1 MDAIESLKPSPDT
14 PDKHLTPKFK
24 IGTIKVSPLAAFKQ
38 AYLSSPIEILYPELN
53 HAVADR
59 AYLTF
64 LAHWDLAIN
73 LTDNARRFHYCQQI
87 AFTRLNELHLLS
99 YLQRPHFDGPIDDLC
114 QLYCRWAH
122 EQYTKA
128 LSYFGRAVAIRYN
141 QLALDLILAPT
152 IEQRSQFLQDI
163 IHLATEVGNYGDSY
177 KNHHQFLQLTWQS
190 LQNDQ
195 RLSELGLNILNAIT
209 FMGPDTEALSN
220 IPITAQE
227 RSQAFAQRSRLFI
240 GSTGNTPDYR
250 NILWR
255 SGLLHI
261 LLESECQAESAP
273 RIGSLGIADE
283 PWRMEV
289 QKRQWQLYAGSQVD
303 ELPDNLDA
311 ITLWHLTD
319 VSDAALLVRA
329 CAKLKPGGLLIT
341 AMRRSAVQPETVRT
355 DLEKLTASTCYLID
369 RESFSD
375 VLVAYVIKNHH
386 FIPHLKVLMVAPP
399 YSVWT
404 FGGFDFQLFKSRAF
418 FKQRGIRADISLACR
433 LEQSDYDVIY
443 VLGYAH
449 DNYKID
455 WLAKTFLPK
464 VYMPVPVIFGLEN
477 AISLQFWEQLKQQ
490 RKEHPAQSLPN
501 LLANWDFAALRQH
514 VLDERAHI
522 NTEAVLMQRM
532 AQVCSYFIPQ
542 SRMEIEMLFPTCVP
556 SEIPHQL
563 IVNGCESAIIQAASP
578 DLFLHTHKTLPDF
591 VLCTGRIEANKNQ
604 LLLCLAL
611 RETELPLVL
620 IGTIDDP
627 LYFQMCLEV
636 SNGNVQHFQHFS
648 DEMLASA
655 LKAAK
660 VFVLPSCSEVFPLA
674 TAEAALAGCP
684 VVSTRYSG
692 QSDLF
697 GDAFVYIDPFN
708 VDDMKQTLLSV
719 YHADNTAR
727 IAKAQAIAERYIPT
741 WPQMADQIADVLY
754 MQARYRQQPGLFLHD
769 NRWYQLMQD
778 CAAPTEHDLPL
789 AYECHDAQLGRWVRL
804 GNELN
809 PQDKFAL
816 WLVHTDYTAYQLQQ
830 QGAVNIVKRALTFPE
845 STGILLS
852 PQWPTQVTLLCLY
865 DTTNL
870 FGWQEAINAFI
881 QLGFE
886 PKEAGLLIYVPAHIP
901 QEQAESNILSF
912 LSDLGTQVTDAE
924 NIILLTGIQT
934 PELESA
940 LFNQVDA
947 IIFPLKRLWGHET
960 FWLRLMALK
969 TPVITHEFDC
979 DGFETLD
986 VWLSSFEEVCN
997 FSFDALIPVNE
1008 TRLRQGI
1015 QHIMTNTTHG

>member
-1 MDAIESLKPSPDT
+1 MEPHQNLPAILENSKSASRPLQLSMLTKLRLAYACSAIED
-14 PDKHLTPKFK
+14 
-24 IGTIKVSPLAAFKQ
+24 
-38 AYLSSPIEILYPELN
+38 LYPELR
-53 HAVADR
+53 HPVGDL
-59 AYLTF
+59 AYLTY
-64 LAHWDLAIN
+64 LAHWDFATT
-73 LTDNARRFHYCQQI
+73 LTDNARRYLFCQQI

-99 YLQRPHFDGPIDDLC
+99 YLQHPHFDGPVDELC
-114 QLYCRWAH
+114 RLYCQWAH
-122 EQYTKA
+122 KQYTKA
-128 LSYFGRAVAIRYN
+128 LSYFGRAVTIRYN
-141 QLALDLILAPT
+141 LLALDLILSST
-152 IEQRSQFLQDI
+152 LKKRLEHLQELRL
-163 IHLATEVGNYGDSY
+163 LAMEVKKYGDSY
-177 KNHHQFLQLTWQS
+177 IGYSQHMQQTWQT
-190 LQNDQ
+190 LKNDE
-195 RLSELGLNILNAIT
+195 RLHQLDINILNAVT
-209 FMGPDTEALSN
+209 FMGSSAQDLSQ
-220 IPITAQE
+220 IRISVQE
-227 RSQAFAQRSRLFI
+227 RSQAFAERSRVFI
-240 GSTGNTPDYR
+240 GSEGQTPDYR
-250 NILWR
+250 NISWR
-255 SGLLHI
+255 SGLLNI
-261 LLESECQAESAP
+261 LLESECPTVQMP
-273 RIGSLGIADE
+273 HIGSVGPDDMLWCA
-283 PWRMEV
+283 EV
-289 QKRQWQLYAGSQVD
+289 QKYQWPFHQTLQVA
-303 ELPDNLDA
+303 ELPDHLDA
-311 ITLWHLTD
+311 ITLWHLPGVLKD
-319 VSDAALLVRA
+319 DLIAAA
-329 CAKLKPGGLLIT
+329 FDKLKPGGLLIT
-341 AMRRSAVQPETVRT
+341 AVRRSLVKPESVR
-355 DLEKLTASTCYLID
+355 DELEKITGSTCYLID

-375 VLVAYVIKNHH
+375 VLVSYVIKGHH
-386 FIPHLKVLMVAPP
+386 FIPSLQILIVVPP

-404 FGGFDFQLFKSRAF
+404 FGGLEWQLFKSRAF
-418 FKQRGIRADISLACR
+418 FKQRGIRSDISLACR
-433 LEQSDYDVIY
+433 LDLDGYDALY
-443 VLGYAH
+443 VLGYAYE
-449 DNYKID
+449 DYKIN
-455 WLAKTFLPK
+455 WLAQSSLSK
-464 VYMPVPVIFGLEN
+464 VYMPIPVIFGVEHV
-477 AISLQFWEQLKQQ
+477 ISSKFWEQLKQLRQ
-490 RKEHPAQSLPN
+490 IQPDDSLPMV
-501 LLANWDFAALRQH
+501 LANWDFSSLRQH
-514 VLDERAHI
+514 IQLERA
-522 NTEAVLMQRM
+522 NVDTEAVLAQRM
-532 AQVCSYFIPQ
+532 AQVCTYFIPQ
-542 SRMEIEMLFPTCVP
+542 SQTELQMLFPHRDP
-556 SEIPHQL
+556 MKIPHQL
-563 IVNGCESAIIQAASP
+563 IVNGCESEIIQAASP

-697 GDAFVYIDPFN
+697 GDAFVYIDPFK

-789 AYECHDAQLGRWVRL
+789 AYECHDAQLSRWVRL